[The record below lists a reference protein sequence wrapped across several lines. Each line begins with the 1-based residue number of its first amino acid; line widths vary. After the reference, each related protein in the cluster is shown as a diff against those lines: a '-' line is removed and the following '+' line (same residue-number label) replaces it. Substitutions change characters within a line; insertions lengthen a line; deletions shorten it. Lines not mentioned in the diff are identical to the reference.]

1 MWVMVYLFV
10 ICVFACI
17 WVVCR
22 YTPLLDRLEAR
33 KKERERVKA
42 NLDACLRMETEV
54 RTSPQAVVRGG
65 SSTLE
70 AYRHEGRKGGGR
82 PVAT

>member
-1 MWVMVYLFV
+1 MYVCLPGG
-10 ICVFACI
+10 

-54 RTSPQAVVRGG
+54 RPA
-65 SSTLE
+65 LKE
-70 AYRHEGRKGGGR
+70 K
-82 PVAT
+82 

>member
-1 MWVMVYLFV
+1 MGDGVFIFM
-10 ICVFACI
+10 CVFPGG

-54 RTSPQAVVRGG
+54 RPA
-65 SSTLE
+65 LKE
-70 AYRHEGRKGGGR
+70 K
-82 PVAT
+82 